1 MGAVR
6 KAILNTLQ
14 GALTAYLRF
23 PAAMLSATAL
33 ALLTSIRIAD
43 NTIWATVQFDRW
55 QMALA
60 VTALISLA
68 WTAGLQS
75 GLDKSS
81 SGTLSLKT
89 GLVSLTGLLALIPMV
104 LLIQPLDG
112 RIPQLTIT
120 RVIAVG
126 GIAILALVLAIS
138 YKQSQTDFNKRFF
151 MLHKAFFIAL
161 LYMLVVM
168 GGSNFIAFAVET
180 LLLNTMSSDVY
191 QHLTTWSGF
200 LGFAF
205 FLGNLPDL
213 RRSADPERVQISQ
226 KQPRFIEVL
235 FVFVMVPIM
244 LVLSLVLLIWA
255 LRMLVTGQWPM
266 FAQLASI
273 FTGFILFGI
282 WLNIMIADNPHGL
295 AKFFRRIY
303 PILALIFLAVEAVA
317 IVRQIRLVGIRGG
330 EYAAAALW
338 LFGLTAA
345 VFFLIRPVRLNHLTA
360 WTAAL
365 VILLSILPAT
375 GYDDITFRSQLTRL
389 EQVLTENGM
398 LSGGQVTAATQDNL
412 PSKDDQIL
420 ITEATS
426 YLLSID
432 DRGRLPGWFPGNNYD
447 YDRFLSTYGFQQRWS
462 FDDYDTP
469 GPGSG
474 RGAWVGRETG
484 TVDLTGYDLA
494 LSTAMEKDQI
504 SQEFTTARG
513 SYQFEWQLNYEF
525 GGDNMI
531 PLVTLRRD
539 SQVLIEQDLTEY
551 ITTIGD
557 QIRQMESFEY
567 ENRLPVEQMQ
577 LELEGEDVR
586 LLLVFEAI
594 EMNWDENDQVR
605 AYPIVSGVY
614 FGEK

>member
-6 KAILNTLQ
+6 KAITNTLK
-14 GALTAYLRF
+14 GAVTAYLRF

-33 ALLTSIRIAD
+33 ALMTSIRIAN
-43 NTIWATVQFDRW
+43 NTILATVQFDRW

-68 WTAGLQS
+68 WTAGMQS

-89 GLVSLTGLLALIPMV
+89 GLLSLTGLLALIPLVM
-104 LLIQPLDG
+104 LIQPLDG

-120 RVIAVG
+120 RVIAIG

-200 LGFAF
+200 FGFAF

-213 RRSADPERVQISQ
+213 RRSADPERVQVSQ

-235 FVFVMVPIM
+235 LVFVMVPIM

-273 FTGFILFGI
+273 FTGFILVGI
-282 WLNIMIADNPHGL
+282 WLNIMIADNEHGL

-317 IVRQIRLVGIRGG
+317 IVRQVRLVGIRGG

-345 VFFLIRPVRLNHLTA
+345 VFFLIRPIRLNHLTA

-365 VILLSILPAT
+365 VIILSILPAT

-389 EQVLTENGM
+389 EQVLTDNDM

-447 YDRFLSTYGFQQRWS
+447 YDRFLSTYGFQQRWNL
-462 FDDYDTP
+462 DDYDMP
-469 GPGSG
+469 GPG
-474 RGAWVGRETG
+474 RGAWVGRESG
-484 TVDLTGYDLA
+484 TVDLTGYDL
-494 LSTAMEKDQI
+494 SIVSMMDKDRI
-504 SQEFTTARG
+504 SQEFTTDRG
-513 SYQFEWQLNYEF
+513 SYQFEWQANYEYS
-525 GGDNMI
+525 GDNTV

-551 ITTIGD
+551 ITTISE
-557 QIRQMESFEY
+557 QVRKMERFEY
-567 ENRLPVEQMQ
+567 ENRLPAEQMQ
-577 LELEGEDVR
+577 LELETDEVR

-605 AYPIVSGVY
+605 AYMIVRGIY